1 MLAER
6 QTTAATT
13 QGRRLV
19 AFLKRELRAR
29 RMIGERYTD
38 AEFARDCGVSEQA
51 MRRWLNSESVE
62 RLDVTHVVAL
72 ENTFGKRLFDYLKQT
87 E

>member
-1 MLAER
+1 MMLAER
-6 QTTAATT
+6 QTTATTT

-62 RLDVTHVVAL
+62 RMDVTHMAAL
-72 ENTFGKRLFDYLKQT
+72 YRAFGARLFDFLSQ